1 MQGKLTV
8 ITTTHLT
15 PSDRI
20 EEKGIRNPNTDLL
33 EYVYENLTQYLG
45 KEFHWIISLD
55 FKNQTNECK
64 QYRDNIQKYIETLP
78 SAELLL
84 TNGWRENMTEAKN
97 MVKTPYFLFW
107 EHDWVF
113 NSFSIKKDTVS
124 KILKTMDA
132 YPNINHVRFNK
143 RSHHAGLDRLK
154 GNCTYINDIPLIKM
168 GCWSNNP
175 HICRTSFWNQTA
187 YPTLLKRK
195 VDPNHLSTEHDF
207 REILRNTEL
216 IDKWG
221 VYLYGDT
228 TNPPSVRH
236 LDGNNWTKK

>member
-107 EHDWVF
+107 
-113 NSFSIKKDTVS
+113 
-124 KILKTMDA
+124 
-132 YPNINHVRFNK
+132 
-143 RSHHAGLDRLK
+143 
-154 GNCTYINDIPLIKM
+154 
-168 GCWSNNP
+168 
-175 HICRTSFWNQTA
+175 
-187 YPTLLKRK
+187 
-195 VDPNHLSTEHDF
+195 
-207 REILRNTEL
+207 
-216 IDKWG
+216 
-221 VYLYGDT
+221 
-228 TNPPSVRH
+228 
-236 LDGNNWTKK
+236 